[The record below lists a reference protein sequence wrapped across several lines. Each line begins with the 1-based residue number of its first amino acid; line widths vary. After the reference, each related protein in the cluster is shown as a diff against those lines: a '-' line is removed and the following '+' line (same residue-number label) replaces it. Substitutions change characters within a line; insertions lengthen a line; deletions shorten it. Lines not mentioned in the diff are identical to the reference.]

1 MNLPA
6 IKAIVKK
13 DVGSIGSSAQMWLP
27 MILVPLIFVVVYP
40 LIIIASFKS
49 GASNMT
55 NGNGAEFLFKII
67 DSLPAGGIKTQILA
81 FPDLSQ
87 QIAYL
92 FVNYLFS
99 PLFMLIPVM
108 VASIISAN
116 SFAGEKEKKT
126 LETLLFSPIG
136 ERDLLLAKVLASFFP
151 AQIIT
156 IFSALIYGAVI
167 DIAGYSFFG
176 RMIFPSSNWIVAV
189 FWISPSI
196 SLLAVLI
203 NVFISAKVKGYQEAQ
218 QLSIIVIL
226 PVIALFIAQIMGFLF
241 LGNLASFLVGTALFA
256 LDAVCLRLAPKTF
269 NRQKMFLSRN

>member
-1 MNLPA
+1 MNRIA

-13 DVGSIGSSAQMWLP
+13 DIDAIGSSIQMWLP

-40 LIIIASFKS
+40 IIILASFQS
-49 GASNMT
+49 GGNNIT
-55 NGNGAEFLFKII
+55 GNGTEFLLKII
-67 DSLPAGGIKTQILA
+67 DTLPPGAIKGEILA
-81 FPDLSQ
+81 FPALPQ

-126 LETLLFSPIG
+126 LETLLFSPIR
-136 ERDLLLAKVLASFFP
+136 ERDLLLAKVLASFLP

-167 DIAGYSFFG
+167 DIAGYRFFG
-176 RMIFPSSNWIVAV
+176 SMIFPSGNWILTV
-189 FWISPSI
+189 FWISPAI

-226 PVIALFIAQIMGFLF
+226 PVIALFIAQITGFLF
-241 LGNLASFLVGTALFA
+241 LGNLASFLLGAALFI
-256 LDAVCLRLAPKTF
+256 LDALCLRLASKTF
-269 NRQKMFLSRN
+269 NRQKMFLSCH